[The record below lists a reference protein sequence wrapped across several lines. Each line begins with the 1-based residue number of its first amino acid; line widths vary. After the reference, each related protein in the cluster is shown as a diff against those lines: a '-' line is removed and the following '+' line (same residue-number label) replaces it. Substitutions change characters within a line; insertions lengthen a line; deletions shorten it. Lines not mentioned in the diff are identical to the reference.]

1 MLLNV
6 KARFAF
12 LATAAFLSLAPFE
25 TLARPIGSTAV
36 VSVGRWTSKAP
47 MPVAMAEVGV
57 GEVDGKIYVVGGTEQ
72 RGKGPPI
79 WASKV
84 TLMYDPASD
93 RWTERAPLPIGLSHA
108 GVAAVDGKLYA
119 VGGFTTPVHIGP
131 KSVAFA
137 YDPRANRWQRIADIS
152 SARGSIATV
161 SLGGKLHIFGGRIS
175 TEIVKLPVPPGTPP
189 MSQAFGLVTT
199 HQIYDPATGRW
210 SSGAP
215 EPDPARDHVG
225 VVVFDGK
232 VHLFGGRT
240 RDVVDNLARHDVYDP
255 RTDSWSTA
263 APLPKPRSSGAF
275 TVLDGKII
283 YAGGECRPGGKP
295 GSLNT
300 FSDVTA
306 YDPSTDSWSTLKPLP
321 QARHAFGAATIGGV
335 SYFIGGATTC
345 GGGTSRNV
353 FALQLEEP
361 STSRP
366 PHVGR
371 STKMPRGSLGL
382 SKGVAK

>member
-6 KARFAF
+6 KARYAV
-12 LATAAFLSLAPFE
+12 LGIAAFVSLAPFE
-25 TLARPIGSTAV
+25 AFARPIISA
-36 VSVGRWTSKAP
+36 SVIAGGRWVPKAP

-57 GEVDGKIYVVGGTEQ
+57 AEIDGKIYVVGGTKQ
-72 RGKGPPI
+72 RAKGPPV
-79 WASKV
+79 WASRS

-108 GVAAVDGKLYA
+108 GVAAVDGRLYA
-119 VGGFTTPVHIGP
+119 VGGFTTPIHIGP
-131 KSVAFA
+131 KNVAFA
-137 YDPRANRWQRIADIS
+137 YDPSANRWQRIADIS
-152 SARGSIATV
+152 SARGSIATA
-161 SLGGKLHIFGGRIS
+161 SLEGKLHIFGGRIS

-215 EPDPARDHVG
+215 EPEPARDHVG
-225 VVVFDGK
+225 IVVLDGK

-240 RDVVDNLARHDVYDP
+240 RDVVDNVARHDVYDP
-255 RTDSWSTA
+255 RTDSWSIA
-263 APLPKPRSSGAF
+263 APLPKPRSSGAY
-275 TVLDGKII
+275 TILDGKII

-321 QARHAFGAATIGGV
+321 QARHAFGAATTGGV

-353 FALQLEEP
+353 FALQLRES

-366 PHVGR
+366 PLAWR
-371 STKMPRGSLGL
+371 STATARVDIGL

>member
-1 MLLNV
+1 
-6 KARFAF
+6 
-12 LATAAFLSLAPFE
+12 
-25 TLARPIGSTAV
+25 
-36 VSVGRWTSKAP
+36 
-47 MPVAMAEVGV
+47 MPVAMAEIGV
-57 GEVDGKIYVVGGTEQ
+57 AEVDGKIYVVGGTEQ
-72 RGKGPPI
+72 RGSGPPV
-79 WASKV
+79 WESRV

-93 RWTERAPLPIGLSHA
+93 RWTERASLPIGLSHA

-119 VGGFTTPVHIGP
+119 VGGFTTPIHIGP
-131 KSVAFA
+131 KNVAFA
-137 YDPRANRWQRIADIS
+137 YDPRANRWERIADIS

-161 SLGGKLHIFGGRIS
+161 SVEGKLHIFGGRIS

-210 SSGAP
+210 YIGAP
-215 EPDPARDHVG
+215 EPEPARDHVG
-225 VVVFDGK
+225 VVVLNGK

-255 RTDSWSTA
+255 RTDSWSIA
-263 APLPKPRSSGAF
+263 APLPKPRSSGAYA
-275 TVLDGKII
+275 VLDGKII

-306 YDPSTDSWSTLKPLP
+306 YDPSTDSWSTLTPLP

-353 FALQLEEP
+353 FALQLEKS

-366 PHVGR
+366 KLAVR
-371 STKMPRGSLGL
+371 SPETTRVEEFAVPS
-382 SKGVAK
+382 GVPK